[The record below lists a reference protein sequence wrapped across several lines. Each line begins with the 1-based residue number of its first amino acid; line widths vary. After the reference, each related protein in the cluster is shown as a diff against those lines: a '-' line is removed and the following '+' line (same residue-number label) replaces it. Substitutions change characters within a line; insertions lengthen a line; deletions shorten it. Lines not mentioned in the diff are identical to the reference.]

1 MCIRDRIRIAL
12 FAGTVVTVKYIF
24 SSINH
29 DGDEKI
35 KKMKELI
42 NFTEYLRVYSCDM
55 KMSIE
60 EICLKYNFKSIETEV
75 IITSL
80 FDYIAEYIVNII
92 NLSLIHILMI
102 KDVLG
107 IVVIVFILSS
117 FGGSIITVSYT
128 HLDVYK
134 RQQ

>member
-1 MCIRDRIRIAL
+1 MIWIRIAL

-60 EICLKYNFKSIETEV
+60 EICLKYNYKSIETEV
-75 IITSL
+75 IIKSM
-80 FDYIAEYIVNII
+80 INILK
-92 NLSLIHILMI
+92 N
-102 KDVLG
+102 KKAQK
-107 IVVIVFILSS
+107 S
-117 FGGSIITVSYT
+117 FWLT
-128 HLDVYK
+128 
-134 RQQ
+134 